1 MKMLF
6 AITLHPGGIIAW
18 IVVGI
23 LAGFLAG
30 VIMKGGGF
38 GLIGDLI
45 CGLAGALIGG
55 FVLGFF
61 VEGDMGFWGSI
72 GVSLIGACI
81 LIFFIRM
88 VAPRR
93 TV

>member
-1 MKMLF
+1 MLF
-6 AITLHPGGIIAW
+6 AIALHPGGIIAW
-18 IVVGI
+18 IILGI

-30 VIMKGGGF
+30 LVMKGGGF

-61 VEGDMGFWGSI
+61 VEGDTGFWGSM
-72 GVSLIGACI
+72 GVAFLGACI
-81 LIFFIRM
+81 LIFILRM
-88 VAPRR
+88 VAPGR
-93 TV
+93 TA

>member
-1 MKMLF
+1 MLF

-18 IVVGI
+18 IIMGI

-38 GLIGDLI
+38 GLIGDLV

-55 FVLGFF
+55 FLVGFF
-61 VEGDMGFWGSI
+61 VEGEIGFWCSM
-72 GVSLIGACI
+72 GVAFLGACI
-81 LIFFIRM
+81 LIFIIRM
-88 VAPRR
+88 VAPGR
-93 TV
+93 TA

>member
-1 MKMLF
+1 MLF
-6 AITLHPGGIIAW
+6 AILLDPGGIIAW
-18 IVVGI
+18 IIMGI

-30 VIMKGGGF
+30 LVMKGGGF

-61 VEGDMGFWGSI
+61 VEWDTGFWGST
-72 GVSLIGACI
+72 GVAFLGACI
-81 LIFFIRM
+81 LIFIIRM
-88 VAPRR
+88 VAPGR
-93 TV
+93 TA